1 MSEKKTAVILAGGLG
16 TRLRPYTITMPKP
29 LVPIGDRAILEIIVI
44 QLAKNGFERVIL
56 TVNHQA
62 EMIREYFGDGSKWG
76 ITVEYSLEDKPLG
89 TMGPLKLLKD
99 LPENFLI
106 MNGDVL
112 SDIDYAAFFDK
123 HVKSG
128 RMFTIS
134 SFKRVNKI
142 DYGVLHTDQGR
153 LVGFEE
159 KPEMEYSV
167 SMGIYAASKEVLECI
182 PDNQFYG
189 LDSLL
194 IENLKEKDIGTIE
207 HDGYWMDIGRPEDYL
222 QACDDVENGVIKI

>member
-44 QLAKNGFERVIL
+44 QLAKNGFERVVL

>member
-112 SDIDYAAFFDK
+112 SDIDYADFFDK

>member
-167 SMGIYAASKEVLECI
+167 SMGIYAATKEVLECI